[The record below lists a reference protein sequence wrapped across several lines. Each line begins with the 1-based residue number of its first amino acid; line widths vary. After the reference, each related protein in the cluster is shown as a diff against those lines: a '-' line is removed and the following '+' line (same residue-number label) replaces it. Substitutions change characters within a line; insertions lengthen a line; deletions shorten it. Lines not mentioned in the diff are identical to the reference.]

1 MLMIFASSIIW
12 ILVCLYVW
20 FYDFYD
26 FAYYFFSALIFFM
39 PCVDLI
45 FIFEKFLRNGQSR
58 KMWAINGLG
67 LIFGQLMSFGI
78 VLTSNRLYEEG
89 VQSTSV
95 MCVPWLLGF
104 SMGLYFFVNFF
115 LYSRRLLFLNKN
127 WRIKE

>member
-45 FIFEKFLRNGQSR
+45 FIFDTFLRNGQSR

-67 LIFGQLMSFGI
+67 LIFGLLMSFGI
-78 VLTSNRLYEEG
+78 VLTSNRLYEAG
-89 VQSTSV
+89 VLSTSV
-95 MCVPWLLGF
+95 MCVPWLPGFCLG
-104 SMGLYFFVNFF
+104 SPFFVNFF